1 MKKFF
6 YKISVSNV
14 LSILLTFVAAITSG
28 GAAMAI
34 ANPVVGDNGSDTD
47 PNDHPNSGAYANK
60 LNATAHNQKSGN
72 LETLND
78 ATPDS
83 PNKGID
89 QAGHA
94 STASTLDEAGLVEK
108 QLRDY
113 VDKYKAHKYPMAHD
127 FGQLARQ
134 IKVDVKDP
142 TNWEIGEAILE
153 APVKTSVTAYSG
165 SSLVSGYDQ
174 DFFNLDVYAND
185 AKIFSTNSTILVE
198 GITGYDES
206 GINPDG
212 NPLMLLVISKSG
224 ATLTCMV
231 VNGKKS
237 ASGDWKVLP
246 ADIPAGTTLYAMA
259 PAMSE
264 SEIEIEPDNVLPKQ
278 KQVYLQ
284 KKVCAITWTELFQRI
299 EKKASWNVQD
309 IKDAALDRYRRKYTR
324 TMLISAPSKFYKH
337 NDKTGTEIAYT
348 QNGILRQMRLGYQL
362 SDAQLDFNDLIAIS
376 AMMFGK
382 YDTPNT
388 ITAYCGTKFIQRLLN
403 IDFTKHN
410 EFTVRNYT
418 DETTKIAI
426 TSFECNFG
434 KIEFKHEYGLDD
446 LGYSECAVLF
456 PVKEA
461 KHFYYQNGKTINID
475 HEKGEG
481 GNVREAKTQYF
492 VQDDCVELG
501 GFNNMI
507 VGPAELISGY
517 KLSAL
522 DTMVSVNKLSDIAS
536 PSDGMY
542 AYLIADLATA
552 DSGNPTKMG
561 LYKYATDTWVA
572 DNGKE
577 IYV

>member
-1 MKKFF
+1 MKK
-6 YKISVSNV
+6 N
-14 LSILLTFVAAITSG
+14 SILSFGSLLSMLLTVMATIVSG
-28 GAAMAI
+28 GMAMAVV
-34 ANPVVGDNGSDTD
+34 NPTIGENGAPNGDTD
-47 PNDHPNSGAYANK
+47 PNAGKP
-60 LNATAHNQKSGN
+60 
-72 LETLND
+72 LET

-94 STASTLDEAGLVEK
+94 STGSALDEAGLVEK

-153 APVKTSVTAYSG
+153 AKTKAQVAVVDQETVDVTM
-165 SSLVSGYDQ
+165 
-174 DFFNLDVYAND
+174 YAND
-185 AKIFSTNSTILVE
+185 TKIFSTNGTILVE
-198 GITGYDES
+198 AIAGYDET
-206 GINPDG
+206 GTYEDG
-212 NPLMLLVISKSG
+212 NPLMLLVVDKAPGKLICS
-224 ATLTCMV
+224 V

-237 ASGDWKVLP
+237 TTGDYKILP
-246 ADIPAGTTLYAMA
+246 KAIPAATTLYAMA

-264 SEIEIEPDNVLPKQ
+264 SEVEIEPDNVLPKQ

-299 EKKASWNVQD
+299 EKKAAWNVQD

-324 TMLISAPSKFYKH
+324 TMLISAPSKFYKT
-337 NDKTGTEIAYT
+337 NEKTGTELAYT
-348 QNGILRQMRLGYQL
+348 QNGILRQLRLGYQL
-362 SDAQLDFNDLIAIS
+362 SDGQLDFNDLIAIS

-382 YDTPNT
+382 YDTAT
-388 ITAYCGTKFIQRLLN
+388 EVTAYCGTQFIQRLLN
-403 IDFTKHN
+403 INFKDHN

-418 DETTKIAI
+418 DETTKMVI
-426 TSFECNFG
+426 TSFESNFG
-434 KIEFKHEYGLDD
+434 KINFKHEYGLDD
-446 LGYSECAVLF
+446 LGYGECAVIF
-456 PVKEA
+456 NVKEA
-461 KHFYYQNGKTINID
+461 KHFYYQNGKTININ

-481 GNVREAKTQYF
+481 GEVREAKTQYF

-507 VGPAELISGY
+507 VGPANLISGY

-522 DTMVSVNKLSDIAS
+522 DTMTSVNEL
-536 PSDGMY
+536 PSTGTDG
-542 AYLIADLATA
+542 AIVYLIADT
-552 DSGNPTKMG
+552 DNHKMG
-561 LYKYATDTWVA
+561 LYKYNATKTAWEA
-572 DNGKE
+572 YNGKD
-577 IYV
+577 IYVA

>member
-6 YKISVSNV
+6 NNINVSSVFSF
-14 LSILLTFVAAITSG
+14 LITALAFVTG
-28 GAAMAI
+28 GGMAMAVTNPTVG
-34 ANPVVGDNGSDTD
+34 ANNSDTD
-47 PNDHPNSGAYANK
+47 PNDGTP
-60 LNATAHNQKSGN
+60 LD
-72 LETLND
+72 D

-83 PNKGID
+83 PNKGYD
-89 QAGHA
+89 QGGHA
-94 STASTLDEAGLVEK
+94 STGSTLDEAGLVEK

-113 VDKYKAHKYPMAHD
+113 VDKYKAHKYPLAHD

-153 APVKTSVTAYSG
+153 APLKTTVAQA
-165 SSLVSGYDQ
+165 DQ
-174 DFFNLDVYAND
+174 ETTDIVVYAND
-185 AKIFSTNSTILVE
+185 AKIFSVNGTILVE
-198 GITGYDES
+198 GVEGYDEA
-206 GINPDG
+206 GVNKDG
-212 NPLMLLVISKSG
+212 NPLMLLVLSKSAG
-224 ATLTCMV
+224 TLTCSV
-231 VNGKKS
+231 INGVKS
-237 ASGDWKVLP
+237 STGDYKILP
-246 ADIPAGTTLYAMA
+246 TGGITAGTTLYAMA

-299 EKKASWNVQD
+299 EKKAAWNVQD

-337 NDKTGTEIAYT
+337 NERTGTELAYT

-362 SDAQLDFNDLIAIS
+362 SDGQLDFNDLVAIS

-382 YDTPNT
+382 YDTPSEV
-388 ITAYCGTKFIQRLLN
+388 TAYCGTKFIQRLLN
-403 IDFTKHN
+403 IDFKEHN

-418 DETTKIAI
+418 DETTKMVI

-434 KIEFKHEYGLDD
+434 KINFKHEYGLDD
-446 LGYSECAVLF
+446 LGYGECAIIF
-456 PVKEA
+456 SVKEA
-461 KHFYYQNGKTINID
+461 KHFYYQNGKTIDIN

-481 GNVREAKTQYF
+481 GEVREARTQYF

-507 VGPAELISGY
+507 VGPSTLITGY

-522 DTMVSVNKLSDIAS
+522 DTMTSVNKLSDIES
-536 PSDGMY
+536 PATGEI
-542 AYLIADLATA
+542 AYLIADV
-552 DSGNPTKMG
+552 DSDGSNPTKMG
-561 LYKYATDTWVA
+561 LYKYSGTAWVA
-572 DNGKE
+572 YNGKD
-577 IYV
+577 IYVA